1 MKKLYF
7 VLVICLLAVSCQR
20 EDVEKPNLG
29 ARALSNRITPYEAI
43 DFAIDAVYDDATRG
57 YNAPRATV
65 SVYGTEQTRSG
76 ESVDTMF
83 YFVNFENNG
92 GYAIVSTDRRAGDVV
107 AFSRSG
113 NIDPDSIEEGSAMDM
128 IMTLAGDHYL
138 DEVDPDDVRD
148 SIVPIVPNDYLDY
161 PKVVSVGNWEENGSA
176 GPFVEMSWNQYYP
189 YNSRCFTVNGQPAP
203 AGCTAIALAHIMSY
217 YQYPESHNNID
228 YRWGLLLQTNPFVTM
243 TEDYINH
250 IGEVIA
256 DIGATIGVRYSTIE
270 EGRSWAYPSDIKIAA
285 EEFGFYASP
294 VSQATFYP
302 QDINAFKLFC
312 VTGTNSNGES
322 HTFVADGFI
331 RERQST
337 TYIDYDMNLQ
347 DYYYYNTYSYR
358 IYAHCNWGFG
368 ETAPEYCIS
377 SLIQPTGK
385 LALYDFYH
393 FYITL

>member
-128 IMTLAGDHYL
+128 VMSLAEFHYW
-138 DEVDPDDVRD
+138 EIIEPTD
-148 SIVPIVPNDYLDY
+148 SLTPIIPEDYLDY
-161 PKVVSVGNWEENGSA
+161 PKVVGVSNWDQIGSA
-176 GPFVEMSWNQYYP
+176 GPYVEMSWNQSYP

-270 EGRSWAYPSDIKIAA
+270 EGRSWAYPNDIKIAA

-302 QDINAFKLFC
+302 QEINANKLYC
-312 VTGTNSNGES
+312 VTGTNTENNS

-331 RERQST
+331 REMQTT
-337 TYIDYDMNLQ
+337 TYIDYDVNLQ
-347 DYYYYNTYSYR
+347 SYYYYYDYSYR
-358 IYAHCNWGFG
+358 VFVHCNWGLG

-377 SLIQPTGK
+377 SLIQPTGQ
-385 LALYDFYH
+385 LALYNFYH